1 MKQLSYATLRE
12 QGYPGFLLEQAPERV
27 LQFGE
32 GNFLRA
38 FVDYFID
45 ILNEQLDF
53 RTKVAVVQPIADGLA
68 DTVNAQQGLYTVYL
82 RGFENGVPTTRKRIV
97 SAISRCIDPYRDYA
111 ALLDCA
117 GNPDLRFIFSNTTE
131 AGIVF
136 DPQSQFG
143 QQPPASF
150 PAKLTRFLHERYQ
163 RFGSMPGKGFVIIS
177 CELID
182 HNGDELKRCV
192 HEHIRQWGL
201 GDGFAEWVDRENT
214 FCSTLV
220 DRIVTGYPKAE
231 AAAFNAENGYEDR
244 LLDTGEPFAIWVIE
258 GPASLADE
266 LPFARAGLPVI
277 VTPDCSYYKK
287 RKVRILNGVQT
298 GMVLASYLSGYDIV
312 RFCMDDP
319 AISGFMHRTIHE
331 EIIPALDLDKADM
344 DAFAASVFERL
355 RNPFIDHSLLAISLN
370 TTAKWKARDLPTLKD
385 YLQKFG
391 RLPERLVFTFASYL
405 AFYQGVRFEDGA
417 LFGRR
422 GDTEY
427 PIRDDAA
434 VLAFFGSRLGAGT
447 RELVHDTCANTD
459 FWGEDLSLLPGF
471 EDMAAAF
478 LDNIKARGMHMVL
491 ASLA

>member
-1 MKQLSYATLRE
+1 MDQLSYATLRK
-12 QGYPGFLLEQAPERV
+12 QGYDGFLLEQAPERV

-45 ILNEQLDF
+45 IINEKLDF
-53 RTKVAVVQPIADGLA
+53 NAKVVVVQPIAEGLA
-68 DTVNAQQGLYTVYL
+68 DTVNAQQGLFTVYL
-82 RGFENGVPTTRKRIV
+82 RGFENGAAVTQKRIV
-97 SAISRCIDPYRDYA
+97 SSISRAINPYQDYQ

-117 GNPDLRFIFSNTTE
+117 GNPDLRFIVSNTTE

-136 DPQSQFG
+136 DPESAYG
-143 QQPPASF
+143 QEPPSSF

-163 RFGSMPGKGFVIIS
+163 RFGSEPGKGFAIIS

-192 HEHIRQWGL
+192 HAYIKHWNL
-201 GDGFAEWVDRENT
+201 GDDFAAWVDRENV

-231 AAAFNAENGYEDR
+231 ADAFNAENGYVDA

-258 GPASLADE
+258 GPQWLADE

-277 VTPDCSYYKK
+277 VTGDCSYYKK

-298 GMVLASYLSGYDIV
+298 GMVLASYLSGHEIV
-312 RFCMDDP
+312 RFCMDD
-319 AISGFMHRTIHE
+319 AVISQFMHNMIHE
-331 EIIPALDLDKADM
+331 EIIPALDLDRADM
-344 DAFAASVFERL
+344 LRFAGSVFERL

-370 TTAKWKARDLPTLKD
+370 TTAKWRARDLPTLKD

-391 RLPERLVFTFASYL
+391 ELPERLTFTFATYL
-405 AFYQGVRFEDGA
+405 AFYQCAEWKDGA

-422 GDTEY
+422 GDALY
-427 PIRDDAA
+427 PVRDDQY
-434 VLAFFGSRLGAGT
+434 VLDFFYSHRGDT
-447 RELVHDTCANTD
+447 PRELAHAVCANQKM
-459 FWGEDLSLLPGF
+459 WGEDLSLLPGF
-471 EDMAAAF
+471 ENRVIAHLEDIRAH
-478 LDNIKARGMHMVL
+478 GMHAAL
-491 ASLA
+491 ARLG